1 MNRFIIRFAYL
12 EATNSLIRLNVI
24 SVVLILIKQTL
35 IKLSALL
42 SGNGLTL
49 TKQNIKQNN
58 QNMKAS
64 MVVCKHHNNN
74 NQNNLFIDNSK
85 KKIFELRFFTFFFF
99 IQRFFTFGN

>member
-85 KKIFELRFFTFFFF
+85 KKKL
-99 IQRFFTFGN
+99 